1 MTHEQNENI
10 NREKLFKRNHTKYK
24 LQNTVTEFQSSL
36 EGFHS
41 QLDQAKESANSKT
54 NHLKV
59 ESEKQKEEKSE
70 K

>member
-1 MTHEQNENI
+1 MHSWSRTLNG
-10 NREKLFKRNHTKYK
+10 EKLFKRNHTKYK